1 MSEYSWMSS
10 FYLIHWNV
18 REHAGAGISFL
29 FKFQNVKK
37 GGGTLLQPLSRLKW
51 ASTRGQN
58 KQSAQPAFC
67 LIKCP
72 TIGLFERD
80 MNIALDFEINMY

>member
-1 MSEYSWMSS
+1 MSS

-18 REHAGAGISFL
+18 REYAGAGISFL

-37 GGGTLLQPLSRLKW
+37 GGGDSFTASISRLKW